1 MFCRWLQILY
11 EPIWRS
17 SIILTTSTG
26 TVVLV
31 VWYWYWYWYLRLK
44 YWYLYWYLNDWVL
57 ATTLLHS
64 QKAFVIIVYPIIS
77 TSAKQ
82 NNHFA
87 NSLTFLYFGRNSAVP
102 VILYAYAKFEQCGI
116 TNRNQGFFVHILKEI
131 ALPMSDRSERPR
143 RRRCK
148 HWSIGFASRHHCA
161 SYLIHTLLQKN
172 HTILFAL

>member
-1 MFCRWLQILY
+1 MGTGTGAGTWDSSAGTCTGTWMTEYWLQLCCTVRKRLWLLSILLS
-11 EPIWRS
+11 PPVQNKITISLIRS
-17 SIILTTSTG
+17 LFCI
-26 TVVLV
+26 
-31 VWYWYWYWYLRLK
+31 
-44 YWYLYWYLNDWVL
+44 
-57 ATTLLHS
+57 
-64 QKAFVIIVYPIIS
+64 
-77 TSAKQ
+77 
-82 NNHFA
+82 
-87 NSLTFLYFGRNSAVP
+87 FGRNSAVP

-161 SYLIHTLLQKN
+161 SYLIHTLFQKN